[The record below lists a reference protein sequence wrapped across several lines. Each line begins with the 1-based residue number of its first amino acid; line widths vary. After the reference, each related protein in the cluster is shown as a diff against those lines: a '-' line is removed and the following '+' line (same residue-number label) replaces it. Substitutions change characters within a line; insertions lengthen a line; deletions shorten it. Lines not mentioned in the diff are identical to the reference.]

1 MFPIP
6 EVKMRRA
13 VKSYIFL
20 ASLVLAL
27 VAPEAN
33 ADKFQ
38 CRAVNKISRLGAP
51 SGTTVSITAD
61 EDERECRF
69 SIAGESAGSP
79 PQEQLNN
86 ALVGFRS
93 GVVAR
98 ELERGES
105 DSLAFLLLAAAAET
119 SIPADLKELL
129 RENSKD
135 LTRCF
140 ERAKSGDSAFEGV
153 NNNRVRC
160 GKVAAG
166 KPFEA
171 GPLTLEAQRAR
182 FYVVVRRGGKTHAV
196 FFEQK

>member
-1 MFPIP
+1 M
-6 EVKMRRA
+6 KRR
-13 VKSYIFL
+13 IFL
-20 ASLVLAL
+20 LSLVLAL
-27 VAPEAN
+27 AIPEAH

-61 EDERECRF
+61 DDERECRF

-79 PQEQLNN
+79 PQDALNN
-86 ALVGFRS
+86 ALQGYKT

-105 DSLAFLLLAAAAET
+105 DSLASLLLAAAAET
-119 SIPADLKELL
+119 SIPADLRDLL
-129 RENSKD
+129 RENGKD
-135 LTRCF
+135 LLRCF
-140 ERAKSGDSAFEGV
+140 ERAKSGDSAFEAINTGKL
-153 NNNRVRC
+153 RC

-171 GPLTLEAQRAR
+171 GSLTLEAQRAR
-182 FYVVVRRGGKTHAV
+182 FYVVVRRGAKTHAV
-196 FFEQK
+196 FFEPSSK

>member
-1 MFPIP
+1 
-6 EVKMRRA
+6 MRYA

-20 ASLVLAL
+20 ASLVLLLA
-27 VAPEAN
+27 APEAY

-38 CRAVNKISRLGAP
+38 CRAVTKISRLGAP

-69 SIAGESAGSP
+69 SISGETAGSP
-79 PQEQLNN
+79 SQEQVSN
-86 ALVGFRS
+86 ALQGYRS

-119 SIPADLKELL
+119 SIPSDLRDLL

-135 LTRCF
+135 LLRCF
-140 ERAKSGDSAFEGV
+140 ERAKTGDSAFEAI
-153 NNNRVRC
+153 NNNKLRC

-171 GPLTLEAQRAR
+171 GPLTLEPQRAR
-182 FYVVVRRGGKTHAV
+182 FYVVVRRGAKTHAV

>member
-1 MFPIP
+1 M
-6 EVKMRRA
+6 
-13 VKSYIFL
+13 KSCIFL
-20 ASLVLAL
+20 VSLILLLA
-27 VAPEAN
+27 APEAL

-38 CRAVNKISRLGAP
+38 CRAATKIARLGAP

-69 SIAGESAGSP
+69 SIAGEAAGSP
-79 PQEQLNN
+79 PQDALSN
-86 ALVGFRS
+86 ALQGYKS
-93 GVVAR
+93 GVVLR

-105 DSLAFLLLAAAAET
+105 DSLAYLLLAAAAES

-135 LTRCF
+135 LMRCF
-140 ERAKSGDSAFEGV
+140 ERAKATDSAFEVV
-153 NNNRVRC
+153 NNKGLRC

-171 GPLTLEAQRAR
+171 GPLTLEPQRAR
-182 FYVVVRRGGKTHAV
+182 FYVVARRGAKTHAV
-196 FFEQK
+196 FFEKN